1 MCHKY
6 ILEKFKANIIIN
18 SYILHLL
25 INYDIIIIA
34 ITRLNYKIYYIQQW
48 NNYQVKRDRRLK
60 DSHEI
65 PFKKSG
71 RAARRSPVLICFPLF
86 IGTLIV
92 LMIRGKKN
100 TVMPKPTKAFLPR
113 PGKSTAFASHNQPN
127 PINPG
132 YFNPNGL
139 LPSSCIP
146 TSSSSS
152 SIYPILCHI
161 IRCLWLCLN

>member
-1 MCHKY
+1 MLY
-6 ILEKFKANIIIN
+6 N
-18 SYILHLL
+18 
-25 INYDIIIIA
+25 
-34 ITRLNYKIYYIQQW
+34 IYYVLSS
-48 NNYQVKRDRRLK
+48 NNYQVKRDWRLK
-60 DSHEI
+60 DFCEI

-86 IGTLIV
+86 VGTLIV

-100 TVMPKPTKAFLPR
+100 TAMPKPTKAFLPR
-113 PGKSTAFASHNQPN
+113 PGESTAFSRLIPNQPN

-139 LPSSCIP
+139 PFSSCTP

-152 SIYPILCHI
+152 SSISSMSYHI
-161 IRCLWLCLN
+161 IRCLWYMEINLETDKNSNCRLAVS